1 MNWRPPNSV
10 PTTSHAIFKICRRSS
25 AAISLPRRYFASAS
39 RTSGCA
45 RSFSVGVRMSP
56 LLPISRIVSIARV
69 MACGKNNRIAVIGS
83 IPRPDPPKRVPTPRE
98 HAARRG
104 PGTGV
109 LLFNWMVEVAQH
121 FMCRGSQQPFGQL
134 DGTDKFAEHLL
145 VPRHFRPTNCPG
157 DQAGE
162 AGQKAQFD
170 GAPNDRL
177 EGHRA
182 RKGRSHQVADFEI
195 ARSEHPFPRY
205 QYVVENGDGV
215 TLVEPAAQ
223 RPIKRAAPGVV
234 RFAADELEAARR
246 DRHRKA

>member
-10 PTTSHAIFKICRRSS
+10 PTTSHAIFMICRRSS
-25 AAISLPRRYFASAS
+25 ADTSLPLRYFASAS

-56 LLPISRIVSIARV
+56 LLPISRIVSIAGYGLRKEQSYR
-69 MACGKNNRIAVIGS
+69 ANRQHSPAVS
-83 IPRPDPPKRVPTPRE
+83 SEERPDPGE
-98 HAARRG
+98 HAARRA
-104 PGTGV
+104 PGTGI
-109 LLFNWMVEVAQH
+109 LLFNWMVEVVQH
-121 FMCRGSQQPFGQL
+121 FMRRGSQKPFGQL

-145 VPRHFRPTNCPG
+145 VTRHFCPTNCPG

-162 AGQKAQFD
+162 AGQKPQFD

-182 RKGRSHQVADFEI
+182 RKSRSHQVADFEI

-205 QYVVENGDGV
+205 QHVVENGDAI
-215 TLVEPAAQ
+215 TSPKQLPNC
-223 RPIKRAAPGVV
+223 
-234 RFAADELEAARR
+234 
-246 DRHRKA
+246 